1 MMRTSAF
8 ALALVGTS
16 APAFAEPNDRWWSG
30 GGMGISEYGWSGSD
44 GTSIYVTCDS
54 ERELGLRVA
63 IRGIDPK
70 PKSDVI
76 FQVNG
81 QTIKFWTSSDGDI
94 EMISRASMNN
104 LYFLFDELRSG
115 ERMIVRFNGLSK
127 SLSLMGSAK
136 GLGQGLC
143 E

>member
-1 MMRTSAF
+1 
-8 ALALVGTS
+8 
-16 APAFAEPNDRWWSG
+16 
-30 GGMGISEYGWSGSD
+30 MGISEYGWSGSD